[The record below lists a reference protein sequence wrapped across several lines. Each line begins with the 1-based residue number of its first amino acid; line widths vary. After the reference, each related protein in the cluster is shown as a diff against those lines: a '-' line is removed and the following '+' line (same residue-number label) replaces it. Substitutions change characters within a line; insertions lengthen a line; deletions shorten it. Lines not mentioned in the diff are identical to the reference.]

1 LTSSERQNMDVM
13 RNQKLGDLDYCVIL
27 NPTAGSG
34 HALKEWPKIQAAL
47 DEQGLNYHRMM
58 TGEPGEATRFSM
70 GAAQKGYDVVVAVG
84 GDGTAHEVINGLMQ
98 VRDEVDS
105 LPALGLI
112 GVGRGNDFA
121 HAVGVPVEINSAVR
135 TLVEDQRRT
144 IDIGQVEGGFYPT
157 GRFFGNCVGIGFD
170 AVGTIEAAKLPRWG
184 GFLSFFIA
192 VIKTIFLY
200 HRGPL
205 IELHHNG
212 EILKQRIL
220 MVSIMNGQRL
230 GGGFWMAP
238 RSAPDDGIFDICV
251 VRQVSRRRVFTL
263 VPHFLRGTQAS
274 QPEVLSWGAS
284 EIEIRALEGSLPAQT
299 DGEILSVDDKHLKIA
314 LLPRALSVVT
324 ASRLNEKK
332 PE

>member
-1 LTSSERQNMDVM
+1 MSH
-13 RNQKLGDLDYCVIL
+13 QKPGDMDYCVIL
-27 NPTAGSG
+27 NPSAGSG
-34 HALKEWPKIQAAL
+34 HALKEWPKIRAAFN
-47 DEQGLNYHRMM
+47 EHGFNYHRM
-58 TGEPGEATRFSM
+58 TTEGPGEAIRFSM
-70 GAAQKGYDVVVAVG
+70 SAAQEGYDVVVAVG

-98 VRDEVDS
+98 VRDEVES

-135 TLVEDQRRT
+135 TLVKDQRRT
-144 IDIGQVEGGFYPT
+144 IDIGHVEGGYYPG
-157 GRFFGNCVGIGFD
+157 GRFFGNCVGVGFD
-170 AVGTIEAAKLPRWG
+170 AVGTIEAAKLPRLG

-212 EILKQRIL
+212 EVLKQRIL

-238 RSAPDDGIFDICV
+238 QSAPDDGIFDICV
-251 VRQVSRRRVFTL
+251 VRQVPRRRVLTL

-274 QPEVLSWGAS
+274 QPEVLSLRAS
-284 EIEIRALEGSLPAQT
+284 DIEVFALEGSLPAQT
-299 DGEILSVDDKHLKIA
+299 DGEILSIDDTHLKIA

-324 ASRLNEKK
+324 VR
-332 PE
+332 

>member
-1 LTSSERQNMDVM
+1 LDGDVM
-13 RNQKLGDLDYCVIL
+13 SHPKAGDLDYAVIL
-27 NPTAGSG
+27 NPCAGSG
-34 HALKEWPKIQAAL
+34 HASKEWPEIKAAF
-47 DEQGLNYHRMM
+47 DAHGLNYKCLT
-58 TGEPGEATRFSM
+58 TGGPGDALCFSM
-70 GAAQKGYDVVVAVG
+70 EAAQEGYDVVIAVG

-98 VRDEVDS
+98 ARGEVGS

-121 HAVGVPVEINSAVR
+121 HAVGVPVEIESAVK
-135 TLVEDQRRT
+135 TIIKNQQRA
-144 IDIGQVEGGFYPT
+144 IDIGRVEGGRYPQ

-170 AVGTIEAAKLPRWG
+170 AVGTIEAAKLPRLG

-212 EILKQRIL
+212 EVQRQRIL

-251 VRQVSRRRVFTL
+251 VRQVSRWRVFTL

-274 QPEVLSWGAS
+274 QPEVVSLKAS
-284 EIEIRALEGSLPAQT
+284 RIEIHALDGSLPAQT
-299 DGEILSVDDKHLKIA
+299 DGEILSVQDKHLKIEVVPQA
-314 LLPRALSVVT
+314 LTIVT
-324 ASRLNEKK
+324 GR
-332 PE
+332 